1 MYTPIKGIKG
11 KIEVLK
17 QIDFAY
23 ENLFSKAVSTIRQP
37 IESFFN
43 WINEKS
49 QIQKASKVKSSKGL
63 LVHVFGNL
71 TACFLKPIVT
81 P

>member
-1 MYTPIKGIKG
+1 MYMSIKGIKG

-23 ENLFSKAVSTIRQP
+23 ENLFSKVVCTIRQP
-37 IESFFN
+37 IEWFSN

-49 QIQKASKVKSSKGL
+49 QIQKASKVRSPKGL
-63 LVHVFGNL
+63 LVHVFGKI
-71 TACFLKPIVT
+71 TACFLKPIVNT
-81 P
+81 